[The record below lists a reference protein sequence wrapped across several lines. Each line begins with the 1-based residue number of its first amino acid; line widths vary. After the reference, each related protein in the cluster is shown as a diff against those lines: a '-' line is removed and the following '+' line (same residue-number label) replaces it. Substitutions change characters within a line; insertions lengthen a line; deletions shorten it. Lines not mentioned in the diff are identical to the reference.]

1 VPAALLQKLQSDV
14 FVFSG
19 MKTYTQLKEASLL
32 LLDENKQIKPYHQFE
47 QDILKIDNTYN
58 RNYLQAEYQ
67 HATSAA
73 QSASQWNDYMQ
84 DGNRYNL
91 QIRTAGDDRVRESHA
106 VLNGITLPAQHE
118 FWKTHWTPF
127 DWRCRCNIVQV
138 LRDDYNESDIGIAHA
153 AAQQAIPEM
162 FRYNPGR
169 EGVIFP
175 KKHPYYPQH
184 CNGAKLNLT
193 GLVGYATW
201 LLDAENDR
209 CKAMQVVKSMKEAE
223 ATVNIKQ
230 REKDYNKYSK
240 NNNYTD
246 AAFDKTTGGLKATHN
261 NHNFN
266 KNTGHHEKH
275 VRDLLFNGGHKI
287 ILEDERTGVGKKVDG
302 YLNNLS
308 ADISTILSN
317 GKNTV
322 VRALN
327 HSKSKRAE
335 TAIVYFPDKQ
345 TYTEDKLNNA
355 IARYNGQTEYRFKK
369 IVVIVENEIVR
380 Q

>member
-1 VPAALLQKLQSDV
+1 MLQKLQSDV

-209 CKAMQVVKSMKEAE
+209 CKAMNMIKSMKEVSRANSLKTDTI
-223 ATVNIKQ
+223 TVGKKSITYYPNLTDKKASDY
-230 REKDYNKYSK
+230 KDVLTCCKHFTSTT
-240 NNNYTD
+240 TD
-246 AAFDKTTGGLKATHN
+246 
-261 NHNFN
+261 
-266 KNTGHHEKH
+266 
-275 VRDLLFNGGHKI
+275 KI
-287 ILEDERTGVGKKVDG
+287 ILLPAVKRADLYEQIYKDIKGTIYEGKCPDFKVGKHYYELEGYDTKDPVNALKNMLNRGLKQSNKVIITKCG
-302 YLNNLS
+302 ATERQFNRSIRSRLK
-308 ADISTILSN
+308 AGQDISEVWELDGNKLTLRF
-317 GKNTV
+317 KNT
-322 VRALN
+322 N
-327 HSKSKRAE
+327 
-335 TAIVYFPDKQ
+335 TP
-345 TYTEDKLNNA
+345 
-355 IARYNGQTEYRFKK
+355 
-369 IVVIVENEIVR
+369 
-380 Q
+380 

>member
-1 VPAALLQKLQSDV
+1 MPAALLQKLQSDV

-209 CKAMQVVKSMKEAE
+209 CKAKRIIDAMAQAKFNIEEENKNAAESRYKTREELFKTIPKNHPLKIAVDIEHLPEITLTRSSVKTMLSKYHNKSIDRDNFIL
-223 ATVNIKQ
+223 NIKN
-230 REKDYNKYSK
+230 EMKNAKYVGW
-240 NNNYTD
+240 
-246 AAFDKTTGGLKATHN
+246 A
-261 NHNFN
+261 
-266 KNTGHHEKH
+266 
-275 VRDLLFNGGHKI
+275 
-287 ILEDERTGVGKKVDG
+287 EDEMVDG
-302 YLNNLS
+302 KQKHPDVLLWQYHKVM
-308 ADISTILSN
+308 IG
-317 GKNTV
+317 GKQSFVCVKKTKDGNYKPY
-322 VRALN
+322 
-327 HSKSKRAE
+327 SIE
-335 TAIVYFPDKQ
+335 TND
-345 TYTEDKLNNA
+345 E
-355 IARYNGQTEYRFKK
+355 FKK
-369 IVVIVENEIVR
+369 IRGVKKGTPIR
-380 Q
+380 